1 MPRRR
6 RAPALRCVAARRL
19 TGDLARLGHPRSH
32 LTPSQNTNVSA
43 YWKLNL
49 NFEENQYIMLCRASS
64 IASSGPGQLM
74 AWPESLLSCFPG
86 LRCGSRAVVR
96 PGVALLAVL
105 AAARLPA
112 KCPRPPQ
119 LPRSARLSR
128 APPPGYR
135 SWRGGAAPATSHRQP
150 SIDPGLSEAA
160 PASPAP
166 VAPLPNFKC
175 PSGERGGGGAGRG
188 AEVTQPTAPLSAH
201 IPTCCRLSHNNIDF
215 YPTGHLG
222 HRNRSG

>member
-1 MPRRR
+1 MSGHCLTLAPHR
-6 RAPALRCVAARRL
+6 RAPALRRVAARRL
-19 TGDLARLGHPRSH
+19 TGDLARLGHSRSH
-32 LTPSQNTNVSA
+32 LTPTQDTNVSA

-86 LRCGSRAVVR
+86 LRCGSGRWCGLAW
-96 PGVALLAVL
+96 LLAVL

-150 SIDPGLSEAA
+150 SIDPGAESARPGQPTSTSSA
-160 PASPAP
+160 PAQ
-166 VAPLPNFKC
+166 L
-175 PSGERGGGGAGRG
+175 
-188 AEVTQPTAPLSAH
+188 
-201 IPTCCRLSHNNIDF
+201 
-215 YPTGHLG
+215 
-222 HRNRSG
+222 